1 MAVKIWKIAC
11 VQHQRIGEI
20 FVAEGVVRGVM
31 KEQEKKMLIDVTCE
45 NWLVQDCKLSY
56 SSYL

>member
-45 NWLVQDCKLSY
+45 N
-56 SSYL
+56 